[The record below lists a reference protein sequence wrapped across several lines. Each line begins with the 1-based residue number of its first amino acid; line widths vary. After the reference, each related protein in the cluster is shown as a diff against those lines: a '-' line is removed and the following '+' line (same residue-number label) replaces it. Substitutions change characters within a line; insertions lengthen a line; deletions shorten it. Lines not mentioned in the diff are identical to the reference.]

1 MIGAHGLNCIIEEVK
16 KLLLMLAAL
25 IVLVFVV
32 ANRPQNKAPRVQL
45 PSVVDS
51 NNTSKTGVLVKNLQV
66 PWAISFLPNG
76 DFLFT
81 QRGGEVKTVKKGSA
95 DVITIAK
102 IDEVKQFGEGGLLGI
117 AVSPKFSQ
125 NNFIF
130 IYYTY
135 SSDGDDTKNRVVRY
149 KFAGGQLADRMVIVD
164 AIPGAVFHDGGRIK
178 FGPDGFLYIT
188 CGDSLNPSLAQ
199 DTNALAGK
207 ILRVDENGKA
217 AFGNPF
223 GNLVYSYGHRNPQGL
238 AWDSAARLW
247 ETEHGNTATDEV
259 NLIEAGKNYGWP
271 IIIGDQR
278 QAGMVAPVVQ
288 SGITTWAP
296 SGAAIF
302 DGNLFF
308 AGLKGQALFKIS
320 VDSPSSPQKV
330 ISDLGRVREAVIG
343 PDNLLYIATNN
354 TDGRGS
360 PGADDDK
367 IIVLDPAA
375 L

>member
-1 MIGAHGLNCIIEEVK
+1 M
-16 KLLLMLAAL
+16 
-25 IVLVFVV
+25 
-32 ANRPQNKAPRVQL
+32 
-45 PSVVDS
+45 
-51 NNTSKTGVLVKNLQV
+51 
-66 PWAISFLPNG
+66 PNG